1 MRKLHS
7 CVQSTEVA
15 TAGIDELIKLARPG
29 VDAGV
34 LYADVLGR
42 LIELRSE
49 YFPLALTIDAIGT
62 ENPHAIQ
69 IRRSDGGWNEC
80 ADYQ

>member
-1 MRKLHS
+1 MPAFFTR
-7 CVQSTEVA
+7 CT
-15 TAGIDELIKLARPG
+15 
-29 VDAGV
+29 
-34 LYADVLGR
+34 GR

-62 ENPHAIQ
+62 ENPHAIKSAVG
-69 IRRSDGGWNEC
+69 RRLGTEC